1 MKRILVLVSTAIVI
15 VLLLLSA
22 GTALA
27 DQAYHSERLPVH
39 SAAAGYPLRN
49 GMVVNIHADGTSIFA
64 VEEYTLNGAK
74 PNTTYHLVREFQ
86 ESLLGQIPEW
96 APLYTGFDLQTDEN
110 GNGNCNMKVLV
121 AQVAP
126 LIEFGQTEL
135 HVKFVFIEGGT
146 LIEIGPGMFLV
157 VGGTEAY
164 STEVTEIQ
172 LDAKR

>member
-1 MKRILVLVSTAIVI
+1 MKRISLLVSAAIVI
-15 VLLLLSA
+15 ALLSLSA

-27 DQAYHSERLPVH
+27 DQAYHTELLPVH

-64 VEEYTLNGAK
+64 VEEYTLSGAK

-96 APLYTGFDLQTDEN
+96 APLYTGFDLQTDEK

-121 AQVAP
+121 EQVAP
-126 LIEFGQTEL
+126 LIEYGQTEL

-146 LIEIGPGMFLV
+146 LMDIGIGLFLV

>member
-1 MKRILVLVSTAIVI
+1 MKRILALVSTAIVI
-15 VLLLLSA
+15 ALLSFSA

-27 DQAYHSERLPVH
+27 DQAYHTERLPVH

-49 GMVVNIHADGTSIFA
+49 GMVVNIHTDGTTNFA
-64 VEEYTLNGAK
+64 VEEYNLNGAK

-96 APLYTGFDLQTDEN
+96 APLYTGFDLQTDKN
-110 GNGNCNMKVLV
+110 GNGNCNIKVLV

-126 LIEFGQTEL
+126 LIEFGQTDL

-146 LIEIGPGMFLV
+146 LVEIGPGMFLV